1 MSGGVG
7 GARLARGLTS
17 LSKVD
22 LTVVVNV
29 GDDDVVHGLYVSPDL
44 DTVTYTLAGIEGP
57 EGWGR
62 ASDTFA
68 VNEELARFGVDNRF
82 QLGDLDL
89 ALNIYRTDRRRSG
102 DPLSAIT
109 RDVTSAF
116 DIEATVLPSTDDRLA
131 TEVRVEDGGWLSFL
145 DYFVLRANR
154 DVVKELRFAGAS
166 QAVPAPGVL
175 EAIDDADLVVIGPS
189 NPPLSLWPI
198 LAVEPIKRA
207 LADHPRVIAISPLV
221 NSKALKG
228 PAARVMASLGLASG
242 NRGVVEAYE
251 GIIDTLVIHD
261 DDASDASAL
270 DGVAVV
276 TADTLIKEPAAA
288 SAFAARL
295 LDL

>member
-17 LSKVD
+17 LSAVD

-89 ALNIYRTDRRRSG
+89 ALNIYRTDRMRSG

-207 LADHPRVIAISPLV
+207 LAAHPRVIAISPLV

-228 PAARVMASLGLASG
+228 PAARVMASLGLAPG

-270 DGVAVV
+270 DGVAVM
-276 TADTLIKEPAAA
+276 TADTLIKEPSAAGE
-288 SAFAARL
+288 FAARL
-295 LDL
+295 LEL